1 MIWLR
6 AASACSCVC
15 ARSAVGCRLL
25 RSLALLGGAV
35 LWVVLVHAVLARSR
49 RRGVLDKRHVLV
61 ERIMHGQVALRDRVG
76 AAGLVLVDQL
86 MHVRS
91 HQVLG
96 VLVDVFLVHLLTKD
110 GRPASRATADANAQA
125 KLEDRDDRKRE
136 APTADLLAAQ
146 PRPEE
151 ASHEA
156 VDERAD
162 AADAGHA
169 LDARNTPGS
178 NPTRLFRLRL
188 VALCCLCS
196 SCGGTATCATAAD
209 DPIEDYHAAKNS
221 AHHGVRRMRLAA
233 PHSWNGWA
241 CNAGQRGLR
250 DLIPA
255 HAAGSAG
262 RAACCAG

>member
-35 LWVVLVHAVLARSR
+35 LWVVLVHALLAFPR
-49 RRGVLDKRHVLV
+49 RRGVLDKRHVLM

-110 GRPASRATADANAQA
+110 GRPAGRATADANAQA
-125 KLEDRDDRKRE
+125 KLEDRDDCKRE
-136 APTADLLAAQ
+136 APTADFLAAE

-151 ASHEA
+151 TSHEA

-178 NPTRLFRLRL
+178 NPARLFRPRL

-196 SCGGTATCATAAD
+196 SCGGTATCTAAAD

-221 AHHGVRRMRLAA
+221 AHHGVRRMRPTAA
-233 PHSWNGWA
+233 
-241 CNAGQRGLR
+241 
-250 DLIPA
+250 
-255 HAAGSAG
+255 
-262 RAACCAG
+262 

>member
-1 MIWLR
+1 
-6 AASACSCVC
+6 
-15 ARSAVGCRLL
+15 
-25 RSLALLGGAV
+25 
-35 LWVVLVHAVLARSR
+35 
-49 RRGVLDKRHVLV
+49 
-61 ERIMHGQVALRDRVG
+61 MHGQVALRDGVG

-96 VLVDVFLVHLLTKD
+96 VLVDVLLVHLLTED
-110 GRPASRATADANAQA
+110 GRPAGRATADANAQA
-125 KLEDRDDRKRE
+125 KLEDRDDCKRE
-136 APTADLLAAQ
+136 APTADGLAAQ

-169 LDARNTPGS
+169 LDARNTLGS
-178 NPTRLFRLRL
+178 NPTRLFRPRL

-196 SCGGTATCATAAD
+196 SCGGTATCAAAAD
-209 DPIEDYHAAKNS
+209 DPIEGYHAAKNS

-241 CNAGQRGLR
+241 CNARQRGLGN
-250 DLIPA
+250 LISAREP
-255 HAAGSAG
+255 GSAG
-262 RAACCAG
+262 RAA

>member
-1 MIWLR
+1 MISTTINTARQQTTLR
-6 AASACSCVC
+6 STPRRRQTPDRARTPAHFLGGLVFSVA
-15 ARSAVGCRLL
+15 ARSF
-25 RSLALLGGAV
+25 LAGAV
-35 LWVVLVHAVLARSR
+35 RFHPLLARPLWMN
-49 RRGVLDKRHVLV
+49 VLHKRH
-61 ERIMHGQVALRDRVG
+61 
-76 AAGLVLVDQL
+76 VLVDQL

-96 VLVDVFLVHLLTKD
+96 VLVDVLLVHLLTED
-110 GRPASRATADANAQA
+110 GRPAGRATADANAQA

-136 APTADLLAAQ
+136 APTAHGLAAE

-156 VDERAD
+156 IDERAD

-178 NPTRLFRLRL
+178 NPTRLFRPRL

-196 SCGGTATCATAAD
+196 SGGGTATCATAAD
-209 DPIEDYHAAKNS
+209 YPIEDYHAAKNS

-233 PHSWNGWA
+233 PHS
-241 CNAGQRGLR
+241 RLFR
-250 DLIPA
+250 PRL
-255 HAAGSAG
+255 
-262 RAACCAG
+262 